1 MVLLAIVMLPTMAT
15 SAMLE
20 YQSVGLNSIAEF
32 HFAPSVFDGQS
43 IRIGE
48 LNFLLDGVPTT
59 SLCAKAEG
67 NMLGAPYEVE
77 IVDLAT
83 QSLGLNK
90 AAYLYRNYFAALSDG
105 VQAAGLQVAIWEV
118 IHDDNNP
125 ETGALYITG
134 NAAVVASANSYLA
147 LLSGYSAVG
156 DVVYLRAVD
165 DACQDVFVPDTYI
178 PEPATLAMMATG
190 IGSLFLKRKRS

>member
-1 MVLLAIVMLPTMAT
+1 MRLAKFMVLLAIVMLPTMAT

-59 SLCAKAEG
+59 SLCANAEG

-134 NAAVVASANSYLA
+134 NAAVVPALFDYSPRQNFVINSIAVVVLSESPFICANASTSSFNS
-147 LLSGYSAVG
+147 
-156 DVVYLRAVD
+156 
-165 DACQDVFVPDTYI
+165 C
-178 PEPATLAMMATG
+178 AT
-190 IGSLFLKRKRS
+190 SPS